1 MTPETL
7 SRVIQCHLDR
17 AKTWA
22 GPLTSA
28 MEEFEINTPLR
39 QAAFLAQV
47 GHESCSL
54 LFVREIWN
62 PVQVPAQARYEGNKN
77 LGNTE
82 PGDGKRFLGRGP
94 IQITGRGNYRA
105 CGIAL
110 GLDLLL
116 RPELLE
122 EPEHGARSASWF
134 WHSRSLNPL
143 ADKGI
148 LHPITRAINGG
159 TNGEKDRD
167 RRFEIARRVLIEDK
181 ND

>member
-7 SRVIQCHLDR
+7 ALAIGCNLNQAR
-17 AKTWA
+17 KWA

-28 MEEFEINTPLR
+28 MEQFEINTPCR

-62 PVQVPAQARYEGNKN
+62 PVQVPAQARYEGNKD

-110 GLDLLL
+110 GLDLLSH
-116 RPELLE
+116 PEWLE
-122 EPEHGARSASWF
+122 IPEHGASSAAWF
-134 WHSRSLNPL
+134 WQSRALNQL
-143 ADKGI
+143 ADQGRF
-148 LHPITRAINGG
+148 HSITRAINGG

-167 RRFEIARRVLIEDK
+167 RRFALASKALVEAK

>member
-1 MTPETL
+1 
-7 SRVIQCHLDR
+7 
-17 AKTWA
+17 
-22 GPLTSA
+22 
-28 MEEFEINTPLR
+28 MEQFEINTPCR

-62 PVQVPAQARYEGNKN
+62 PVQVPAQAGYEGRAD

-82 PGDGKRFLGRGP
+82 PGDGVRFLGRGP
-94 IQITGRGNYRA
+94 IQITGRANYQA

-110 GLDLLL
+110 GLDLLSH
-116 RPELLE
+116 PEWLE
-122 EPEHGARSASWF
+122 IPEHGASSAAWF
-134 WHSRSLNPL
+134 WQSRALNQL
-143 ADKGI
+143 ADRGRF
-148 LHPITRAINGG
+148 HSITRAINGG

-167 RRFEIARRVLIEDK
+167 RRFALASKALVEAK

>member
-7 SRVIQCHLDR
+7 ALAIGCNLNQAR
-17 AKTWA
+17 KWA

-28 MEEFEINTPLR
+28 MEQFEINTPCR

-62 PVQVPAQARYEGNKN
+62 PVQVPAQARYEGRAD

-82 PGDGKRFLGRGP
+82 PGDGVRFLGRGP
-94 IQITGRGNYRA
+94 IQITGRANYQA

-110 GLDLLL
+110 GLDLLSH
-116 RPELLE
+116 PELLE
-122 EPEHGARSASWF
+122 IPEHGASSAAWF
-134 WHSRSLNPL
+134 WQSRALNQL
-143 ADKGI
+143 ADQGRF
-148 LHPITRAINGG
+148 HSITRAINGG

-167 RRFEIARRVLIEDK
+167 RRFALARKALIEAK